1 MTVPMGSRARRTT
14 VFSGV
19 VMGLWTEPQ
28 MASIHKMLNPGSIAI
43 VGATP
48 RMQYG
53 GRFLAAAL
61 KGKDRIRVYAVNP
74 RYDEIMGV
82 KSYPSVTDLPE
93 APDLVAIVVPWD
105 QVLDV
110 LHESHRKGAGS
121 AIVISAGFA
130 ERGVDDRRDLQRE
143 LGEFA
148 RDTGLR
154 ISGPNCLGLA
164 NLKDDIWAT
173 ASSRGAEG
181 LTGPIGLVCQ
191 SGATAFGPF
200 LVRAVENGIGFSYI
214 ISTGNEADLD
224 FTDFARYLLDDPD
237 TRVIAGFVEG
247 FKRADKF
254 LELAKLAAERGKP
267 IVLIKIG
274 RSELGARAARSHTAA
289 LTGADARY
297 DAVFAQYGVIRV
309 QDYDE
314 LIEVAHLMAHTPK
327 PQVPGIAVV
336 SHSGGISSLTAD
348 MCGQAG
354 LDLPPLGDPAR
365 DGINGILKGFGW
377 AANPADVT
385 GFANSESF
393 PQIME
398 HMVNDPRMGTLV
410 VASAGADTQANQ
422 VISQRDRTDK
432 GVVFLWTGSRD
443 AKAGLPRLKEARIPI
458 FYTPD
463 KLARGLQSR
472 LAYHTWRER
481 RLADGFAAAPPR
493 TPAQDAAIA
502 RALGLGRPTLS
513 ESESKQ
519 LLAAWG
525 VASARERLV
534 ASAEEAV
541 AAAEQL
547 GFPVALKVDSP
558 DILHKTE
565 AGIIRLNLGDAAQV
579 RTAYAEILANAMAY
593 LPALPL
599 EGGGLGGG
607 DACAVLASPPPRPSP
622 LKGEGV
628 CTATATSPQARIAG
642 ISVQEMVR
650 DGVEVIIGVS
660 SDPQLGP
667 VLLFGTGGVMV
678 EVYNDVALRR
688 CPITRAEAEAMIAAV
703 KGARLLQGFRGR
715 PPADLDALADTLVR
729 VSYLAMHLED
739 HLAELDI
746 NPLMVLPSG
755 QGVKAVDALVVL
767 RGE

>member
-1 MTVPMGSRARRTT
+1 MA
-14 VFSGV
+14 F
-19 VMGLWTEPQ
+19 WTEPQ
-28 MASIHKMLNPGSIAI
+28 MASIHKMLNPRSIAI

-61 KGKDRIRVYAVNP
+61 KAKERVRVYAVNP

-82 KSYPSVTDLPE
+82 KSYPSVTSLPE
-93 APDLVAIVVPWD
+93 APDLVGIVVPYD

-110 LHESHRKGAGS
+110 LEESHRRGTGS

-143 LGEFA
+143 LGAFA
-148 RDTGLR
+148 STSGMR

-164 NLKDDIWAT
+164 NVKDDIWAT

-254 LELAKLAAERGKP
+254 LEVAKLAAERGKP

-297 DAVFAQYGVIRV
+297 DAIFAQYGVIRV

-314 LIEVAHLMAHTPK
+314 LLETAHLLAHTPK
-327 PQVPGIAVV
+327 PRVPGIAVV

-348 MCGQAG
+348 MCGEAG
-354 LDLPPLGDPAR
+354 LDLPPLGPEAR

-385 GFANSESF
+385 GFANSQSF

-398 HMVNDPRMGTLV
+398 HMIDDPRMGTLV
-410 VASAGADTQANQ
+410 VASAGADAQAQQ

-443 AKAGLPRLKEARIPI
+443 AESWPGAAETMPGYRSSTRRTNWPEACAAASRIIHGASVAWPMALPRPRRARRRRMQPS
-458 FYTPD
+458 P
-463 KLARGLQSR
+463 
-472 LAYHTWRER
+472 R
-481 RLADGFAAAPPR
+481 RLA
-493 TPAQDAAIA
+493 
-502 RALGLGRPTLS
+502 
-513 ESESKQ
+513 
-519 LLAAWG
+519 WG
-525 VASARERLV
+525 VRHSRSPRASSCWQPGAWRARV
-534 ASAEEAV
+534 STG
-541 AAAEQL
+541 Q
-547 GFPVALKVDSP
+547 
-558 DILHKTE
+558 ILRK
-565 AGIIRLNLGDAAQV
+565 
-579 RTAYAEILANAMAY
+579 
-593 LPALPL
+593 
-599 EGGGLGGG
+599 
-607 DACAVLASPPPRPSP
+607 PPSRP
-622 LKGEGV
+622 
-628 CTATATSPQARIAG
+628 Q
-642 ISVQEMVR
+642 
-650 DGVEVIIGVS
+650 S
-660 SDPQLGP
+660 SS
-667 VLLFGTGGVMV
+667 
-678 EVYNDVALRR
+678 
-688 CPITRAEAEAMIAAV
+688 
-703 KGARLLQGFRGR
+703 GFRWLSRSIRRIFRTRQR
-715 PPADLDALADTLVR
+715 PG
-729 VSYLAMHLED
+729 SC
-739 HLAELDI
+739 
-746 NPLMVLPSG
+746 G
-755 QGVKAVDALVVL
+755 
-767 RGE
+767 